1 MKHRGLMLDMEEL
14 RFVDSLKNGDT
25 KDIITFTE
33 GQKERR
39 KEIAESIVKISERSR
54 DNVFECISKVMHELR
69 ERIVTEITLD
79 EERKK
84 NNPIQSSNT
93 IVMKRKASNNV
104 FEKLGFPEGMT
115 YGHRS
120 SLRKVCSRFL
130 RFAYLVDFLS
140 LESLAN
146 IYIGSVRDLIDRLQT
161 LDENC
166 DMQKVMT
173 MDFDEA
179 MRQPAPPQRGSEP
192 LFSVQL
198 TLNDKV
204 AIPGNEVK
212 KVVCDEFILPPR
224 GTSKDSDFDLLCHL
238 ELEPEKAEKGE
249 EEEAAAGGEAGQ
261 SAAVVE
267 IKYKSVVP
275 NIQKY
280 WLQMKPNANDYI

>member
-1 MKHRGLMLDMEEL
+1 MKAQNALEEKLFMLQDHFSVHLGKHRSLMLDMEEL

-146 IYIGSVRDLIDRLQT
+146 IYIGSVKDLIERLQT

-192 LFSVQL
+192 LFSV
-198 TLNDKV
+198 
-204 AIPGNEVK
+204 
-212 KVVCDEFILPPR
+212 
-224 GTSKDSDFDLLCHL
+224 
-238 ELEPEKAEKGE
+238 
-249 EEEAAAGGEAGQ
+249 
-261 SAAVVE
+261 
-267 IKYKSVVP
+267 
-275 NIQKY
+275 
-280 WLQMKPNANDYI
+280 